1 MARRVARLTIDEA
14 VYTTRSSSSMRSE
27 AARTNVRRSWRPGS
41 CSRLAPT
48 FNAANAAGDTA
59 VHAAVEF
66 KRKAVFQGLVDRGA
80 DVNVNNKRGRTPL
93 SIANTV
99 TRMEDVRIYFFT

>member
-1 MARRVARLTIDEA
+1 M
-14 VYTTRSSSSMRSE
+14 
-27 AARTNVRRSWRPGS
+27 
-41 CSRLAPT
+41 
-48 FNAANAAGDTA
+48 
-59 VHAAVEF
+59 HAAVEF